1 MRATIVMLELPRP
14 FTVVLAD
21 DQRAYREGLARA
33 IAQHCRLELVGVA
46 GRGDEAFQVI
56 ESLQPDVALI
66 DVRMAG
72 MCGPNVCEV
81 LRERHP
87 DLQTRLVL
95 MSADGSAAVGAEP
108 GVDGFVAKD
117 RSRREICEAL
127 VQVAQRSHARSS
139 VLTTG

>member
-1 MRATIVMLELPRP
+1 MEVPRP

-21 DQRAYREGLARA
+21 DQRAYRDGLARA
-33 IAQHCRLELVGVA
+33 ISSHCRLDLTAVA
-46 GRGDEAFQVI
+46 QSGDEAFALI
-56 ESLQPDVALI
+56 EALRPDVALI

-72 MCGPNVCEV
+72 MTGLTVCAL

-87 DLQTRLVL
+87 DLETRLVL
-95 MSADGSAAVGAEP
+95 MSADGHAAHGAAEHDP

-127 VQVAQRSHARSS
+127 VQVAQRASASGGLLVPADAS
-139 VLTTG
+139 